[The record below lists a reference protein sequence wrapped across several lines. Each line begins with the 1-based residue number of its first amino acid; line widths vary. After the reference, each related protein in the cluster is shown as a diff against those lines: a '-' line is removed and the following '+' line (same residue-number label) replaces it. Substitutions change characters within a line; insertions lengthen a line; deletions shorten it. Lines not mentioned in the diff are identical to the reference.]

1 MRPRKRGKN
10 DDDDKKGE
18 RVDHKS
24 SSFSSFQSVRCLCF
38 LRELRKSVKSP
49 LWEKFCFRRTCMSR
63 KREIVRDSYVGDVT
77 SLLSIDKLDARYLPR
92 QTLLVG
98 IGSSVLWYDPF
109 FVADDDDDDDGEK
122 HRSEKEDDF
131 CAGGGEEDKAPPKK
145 RDEKNKR
152 RKECLLA
159 SCPVALPEGARVHGM
174 RREPSLDDAE
184 DLSFGVVVWE
194 RISPAR

>member
-1 MRPRKRGKN
+1 
-10 DDDDKKGE
+10 
-18 RVDHKS
+18 
-24 SSFSSFQSVRCLCF
+24 
-38 LRELRKSVKSP
+38 
-49 LWEKFCFRRTCMSR
+49 MSRR

-109 FVADDDDDDDGEK
+109 FVADDDDDDEDDDGEK
-122 HRSEKEDDF
+122 RRSEKKDDF

-145 RDEKNKR
+145 RDEKSKR

-159 SCPVALPEGARVHGM
+159 SCPVALPEGARVHGI

-184 DLSFGVVVWE
+184 DLSFGVVGLGSEFRQRVSAEVAEEEDEKKDKRGSRKLGW
-194 RISPAR
+194 

>member
-1 MRPRKRGKN
+1 
-10 DDDDKKGE
+10 
-18 RVDHKS
+18 
-24 SSFSSFQSVRCLCF
+24 
-38 LRELRKSVKSP
+38 
-49 LWEKFCFRRTCMSR
+49 MSR

-109 FVADDDDDDDGEK
+109 FVADDDEDDDGEK
-122 HRSEKEDDF
+122 RRSEKEDDF

-152 RKECLLA
+152 WKECLLA
-159 SCPVALPEGARVHGM
+159 SCPVSAPG
-174 RREPSLDDAE
+174 RRESARDKTGTVVGRRGGSRA
-184 DLSFGVVVWE
+184 SGWWFGE
-194 RISPAR
+194 ANCHAR